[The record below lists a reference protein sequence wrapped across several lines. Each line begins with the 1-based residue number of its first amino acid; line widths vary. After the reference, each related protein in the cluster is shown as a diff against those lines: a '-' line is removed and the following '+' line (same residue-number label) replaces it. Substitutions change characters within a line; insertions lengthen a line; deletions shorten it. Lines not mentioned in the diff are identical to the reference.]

1 MLWIRYPMRITAQCI
16 IALILLWL
24 HSRPITETVHVR
36 TPEYTGILPIEQ
48 RPLPLTADDIAR
60 GLRAN
65 PTITIPKNLLSEAH
79 RLRTDYALKRAE
91 RAELVDTLGTQSLE
105 ILFVLEE
112 Q

>member
-1 MLWIRYPMRITAQCI
+1 MRITAQCT

-24 HSRPITETVHVR
+24 HSRPITKTVHVR

-65 PTITIPKNLLSEAH
+65 PTITVPPKLLSEAH
-79 RLRTDYALKRAE
+79 RLRTDYAEKRAE
-91 RAELVDTLGTQSLE
+91 RTELVATLGTQSIE
-105 ILFVLEE
+105 ILVGLEE

>member
-1 MLWIRYPMRITAQCI
+1 MRIIAQCI

-65 PTITIPKNLLSEAH
+65 PTITVPPKLLSEAH
-79 RLRTDYALKRAE
+79 RLRTDYAVKRAE
-91 RAELVDTLGTQSLE
+91 RVELVATLGTQSLE
-105 ILFVLEE
+105 ILLVLEE

>member
-1 MLWIRYPMRITAQCI
+1 MRITAQCI

-24 HSRPITETVHVR
+24 HSRPITGTVHVR

-48 RPLPLTADDIAR
+48 RPLPLTVDDIAR

-65 PTITIPKNLLSEAH
+65 PTITVPPELLSEAH
-79 RLRTDYALKRAE
+79 RLRTDYAVKRAE
-91 RAELVDTLGTQSLE
+91 RAELVATLGTQSLE
-105 ILFVLEE
+105 ILSRLEE